1 MRTCTI
7 VLLRICG
14 LLQEEHLLDEVGQ
27 AASRFTQLL
36 DATASLF
43 KFEWVENLDVAFVK
57 APEKCAKNGMSR
69 IDPERVLCGLCDVR

>member
-1 MRTCTI
+1 M
-7 VLLRICG
+7 LLRICG

-36 DATASLF
+36 DATASAAAAALF
-43 KFEWVENLDVAFVK
+43 KFEWVENLGVAFVK
-57 APEKCAKNGMSR
+57 APEKCAKNGTSR